1 MLHTPDLYK
10 VMGVLCQVHD
20 RASSSDLAH
29 QTLGARPGLP
39 RPDTQLAVRG
49 VDFRVEYVQAIAKVN
64 EQLQNGTFRRV
75 RGGKKV
81 VSDFM
86 PATDFYIAEDYH
98 QQYLSKGGRFNRPQ
112 DASKG
117 ATTPIRCYG

>member
-1 MLHTPDLYK
+1 MFSLPSAQM
-10 VMGVLCQVHD
+10 VV
-20 RASSSDLAH
+20 
-29 QTLGARPGLP
+29 RP
-39 RPDTQLAVRG
+39 
-49 VDFRVEYVQAIAKVN
+49 VQAIAKVN
-64 EQLQNGTFRRV
+64 EQLQNGTFRHV
-75 RGGKKV
+75 RGGKQV
-81 VSDFM
+81 VSDFQ